1 MTSVVGQTM
10 TEVVGQTMAL
20 ILGQTMVLVMGYK
33 HNSAIWDFSHR
44 ITGHNKTK
52 NDLLSWH

>member
-1 MTSVVGQTM
+1 MTLVVGQTM
-10 TEVVGQTMAL
+10 TLVVGQAMAL
-20 ILGQTMVLVMGYK
+20 NVVYK
-33 HNSAIWDFSHR
+33 HNSAIWDFSHG

>member
-1 MTSVVGQTM
+1 MNLFVGQTM
-10 TEVVGQTMAL
+10 TLVV
-20 ILGQTMVLVMGYK
+20 GYK